1 MASPA
6 EIANVLPD
14 TLPADFGEWDGEG
27 STATI
32 PANHSDYE
40 ATHGPVAV
48 PRASAHIAEPLVSR
62 TPLPGLK
69 RTTPSRAP
77 AASFPDDEAY
87 LRRLRSITSVVD
99 KLPPIP
105 EQAEATAVAMPATED
120 MPLPEQPLMRE
131 ANEPFSRS
139 SIFNSLAVN
148 INEDEDI
155 DEEEKHLNKK
165 WTIVVC
171 CAIGSILL
179 VVFQLVHTGT
189 LSAVKHMVAAQPVAT
204 DSLPRSSASENLPPT
219 HLTPGQLPTS
229 AGKQQ
234 KTGIHEATEETDA
247 VAATDTATAP
257 VQSSMMHDQ
266 LIAPSRISQDAKT
279 VPAAEAPPS
288 AGIGAA
294 GMEALG
300 GNGTMNNVFNGQGQP
315 RVRAVPGKVTVSAGV
330 AVGLLI
336 HKTQPVYPPIAKSAR
351 LSGTVVLQGT
361 ISKTGALENLRVVS
375 GPAMLRQAA
384 LDAVKTWRYRPYMLS
399 NVPTEV
405 DTTVNVVFT
414 LGG

>member
-27 STATI
+27 STAI
-32 PANHSDYE
+32 LPANHSDYE

-87 LRRLRSITSVVD
+87 LRRLRSITSAVD

-120 MPLPEQPLMRE
+120 KPLREEPLMRE
-131 ANEPFSRS
+131 ADEPFSRS
-139 SIFNSLAVN
+139 AIFNSLAVN
-148 INEDEDI
+148 VDEDEDI
-155 DEEEKHLNKK
+155 DDEEKHAKRK
-165 WTIVVC
+165 WIMV
-171 CAIGSILL
+171 IGGAVGSVLL

-189 LSAVKHMVAAQPVAT
+189 LSAVKHIVAAQPVST
-204 DSLPRSSASENLPPT
+204 DSLPRADADQTLPSTHVTPGKLSAST
-219 HLTPGQLPTS
+219 D
-229 AGKQQ
+229 KQQ
-234 KTGIHEATEETDA
+234 KTAIRPAAEATEAA
-247 VAATDTATAP
+247 VPAQ

-300 GNGTMNNVFNGQGQP
+300 GNGTVNNVFNGQGQP
-315 RVRAVPGKVTVSAGV
+315 RVRAVAGKVTVSAGV
-330 AVGLLI
+330 AVGLLV
-336 HKTQPVYPPIAKSAR
+336 HKTQPTYPPIAKAAR
-351 LSGTVVLQGT
+351 VSGTVVLQGT
-361 ISKTGALENLRVVS
+361 ISKTGSLETLRVVS
-375 GPAMLRQAA
+375 GPPMLRQAA
-384 LDAVKTWRYRPYMLS
+384 LEAVRTWRYRPYLLS

-405 DTTVNVVFT
+405 DTTVNVVFA

>member
-120 MPLPEQPLMRE
+120 KPLREEPLMRE
-131 ANEPFSRS
+131 ADEPFSRS
-139 SIFNSLAVN
+139 AIFNSLAVN
-148 INEDEDI
+148 VDEDEDI
-155 DEEEKHLNKK
+155 DEEEKHAKRK
-165 WTIVVC
+165 WIMV
-171 CAIGSILL
+171 IGGAVGSVLL

-189 LSAVKHMVAAQPVAT
+189 LSAVKHIVAAQPVAT
-204 DSLPRSSASENLPPT
+204 DSLPRADADQTLPST
-219 HLTPGQLPTS
+219 HVTQGKLSTS
-229 AGKQQ
+229 TDKQQ
-234 KTGIHEATEETDA
+234 KTAIRPAAEATEAA
-247 VAATDTATAP
+247 VPAQ
-257 VQSSMMHDQ
+257 VQSAMMHDQ

-300 GNGTMNNVFNGQGQP
+300 GNGTVNNVFNGQGQP
-315 RVRAVPGKVTVSAGV
+315 RVRAVAGKLTVSAGV
-330 AVGLLI
+330 AVGLLV
-336 HKTQPVYPPIAKSAR
+336 HKTQPTYPPIAKAAR
-351 LSGTVVLQGT
+351 VSGTVVLQGT
-361 ISKTGALENLRVVS
+361 ISKTGSLETLRVVS
-375 GPAMLRQAA
+375 GPPMLRQAA
-384 LDAVKTWRYRPYMLS
+384 LEAVQTWRYRPYMLS

-405 DTTVNVVFT
+405 DTTVNVVFA

>member
-14 TLPADFGEWDGEG
+14 TLPAAFGEWDGEG

-32 PANHSDYE
+32 PANTSDYE

-120 MPLPEQPLMRE
+120 KPLREEPLMRE
-131 ANEPFSRS
+131 ADEPFSRS
-139 SIFNSLAVN
+139 AIFNSLAVN
-148 INEDEDI
+148 VDEDEDI
-155 DEEEKHLNKK
+155 DEEEKHAKRK
-165 WTIVVC
+165 WIMV
-171 CAIGSILL
+171 IGGAVGSVLL

-189 LSAVKHMVAAQPVAT
+189 LSAVKHIVAAQPVAT
-204 DSLPRSSASENLPPT
+204 DSLPRADADQTLPST
-219 HLTPGQLPTS
+219 HVTQGKLSTS
-229 AGKQQ
+229 TDKQQ
-234 KTGIHEATEETDA
+234 KTAIRPAAEATEAA
-247 VAATDTATAP
+247 VPAQ
-257 VQSSMMHDQ
+257 VQSAMMHDQ

-300 GNGTMNNVFNGQGQP
+300 GNGTVNNVFNGQGQP
-315 RVRAVPGKVTVSAGV
+315 RVRAVAGKLTVSAGV
-330 AVGLLI
+330 AVGLLV
-336 HKTQPVYPPIAKSAR
+336 HKTQPTYPPIAKAAR
-351 LSGTVVLQGT
+351 VSGTVVLQGT
-361 ISKTGALENLRVVS
+361 ISKTGSLETLRVVS
-375 GPAMLRQAA
+375 GPPMLRQAA
-384 LDAVKTWRYRPYMLS
+384 LEAVQTWRYRPYMLS

-405 DTTVNVVFT
+405 DTTVNVVFA

>member
-1 MASPA
+1 
-6 EIANVLPD
+6 
-14 TLPADFGEWDGEG
+14 
-27 STATI
+27 
-32 PANHSDYE
+32 
-40 ATHGPVAV
+40 
-48 PRASAHIAEPLVSR
+48 
-62 TPLPGLK
+62 
-69 RTTPSRAP
+69 
-77 AASFPDDEAY
+77 
-87 LRRLRSITSVVD
+87 VD

-148 INEDEDI
+148 IDEDEDI

-189 LSAVKHMVAAQPVAT
+189 LSAMKHIVAAQPVST
-204 DSLPRSSASENLPPT
+204 DSLPRSDADQTLPSR
-219 HLTPGQLPTS
+219 HVTPGKLSTS
-229 AGKQQ
+229 TDKQQ
-234 KTGIHEATEETDA
+234 KTAIRPATEATEAA
-247 VAATDTATAP
+247 VPAQ
-257 VQSSMMHDQ
+257 VQSAMMHDQ

-279 VPAAEAPPS
+279 QPAGDAPPS

-300 GNGTMNNVFNGQGQP
+300 GNGTVNNVFDGQQQA

-330 AVGLLI
+330 AVGLLV

>member
-32 PANHSDYE
+32 PVNTSDYE

-120 MPLPEQPLMRE
+120 KPLREEPLMRE
-131 ANEPFSRS
+131 ADEPFSRS
-139 SIFNSLAVN
+139 AIFNSLAVN
-148 INEDEDI
+148 VDEDEDI
-155 DEEEKHLNKK
+155 DEEEKHAKRK
-165 WTIVVC
+165 WIMV
-171 CAIGSILL
+171 IGGAVGSVLL

-189 LSAVKHMVAAQPVAT
+189 LSAVKHIVAAQPVAT
-204 DSLPRSSASENLPPT
+204 DSLPRADADQTLPST
-219 HLTPGQLPTS
+219 HVTQGKLSTS
-229 AGKQQ
+229 TDKQQ
-234 KTGIHEATEETDA
+234 KTAIRPAAEATEAA
-247 VAATDTATAP
+247 VPAQ
-257 VQSSMMHDQ
+257 VQSAMMHDQ

-300 GNGTMNNVFNGQGQP
+300 GNGTVNNVFNGQGQP
-315 RVRAVPGKVTVSAGV
+315 RVRAVAGKLTVSAGV
-330 AVGLLI
+330 AVGLLV
-336 HKTQPVYPPIAKSAR
+336 HKTQPTYPPIAKAAR
-351 LSGTVVLQGT
+351 VSGTVLLQGT
-361 ISKTGALENLRVVS
+361 ISKTGSLETLRVVS
-375 GPAMLRQAA
+375 GPPMLRQAA
-384 LDAVKTWRYRPYMLS
+384 LEAVQTWRYRPYMLS

-405 DTTVNVVFT
+405 DTTVNVVFA

>member
-32 PANHSDYE
+32 PVNTSDYE

-120 MPLPEQPLMRE
+120 KPLREEPLMRE
-131 ANEPFSRS
+131 ADEPFSRS
-139 SIFNSLAVN
+139 AIFNSLAVN
-148 INEDEDI
+148 VDEDEDI
-155 DEEEKHLNKK
+155 DEEEKHAKRK
-165 WTIVVC
+165 WIMV
-171 CAIGSILL
+171 IGGAVGSVLL

-189 LSAVKHMVAAQPVAT
+189 LSAVKHIVAAQPVAT
-204 DSLPRSSASENLPPT
+204 DSLPRADADQTLPST
-219 HLTPGQLPTS
+219 HVTQGKLSTS
-229 AGKQQ
+229 TDKQQ
-234 KTGIHEATEETDA
+234 KTAIRPAAEATEAA
-247 VAATDTATAP
+247 VPAQ
-257 VQSSMMHDQ
+257 VQSAMMHDQ

-300 GNGTMNNVFNGQGQP
+300 GNGTVNNVFDGQQQA

-330 AVGLLI
+330 AVGLLV
-336 HKTQPVYPPIAKSAR
+336 HKTQPTYPPIAKAAR
-351 LSGTVVLQGT
+351 VSGTVVLQGT
-361 ISKTGALENLRVVS
+361 ISKTGSLETLRVVS
-375 GPAMLRQAA
+375 GPPMLRQAA
-384 LDAVKTWRYRPYMLS
+384 LEAVQTWRYRPYMLS

-405 DTTVNVVFT
+405 DTTVNVVFA

>member
-32 PANHSDYE
+32 PVNTSDYE

-120 MPLPEQPLMRE
+120 KPLREEPLMRE
-131 ANEPFSRS
+131 ADEPFSRS
-139 SIFNSLAVN
+139 AIFNSLAVN
-148 INEDEDI
+148 VDEDEDI
-155 DEEEKHLNKK
+155 DEEEKHAKRK
-165 WTIVVC
+165 WIMV
-171 CAIGSILL
+171 IGGAVGSVLL

-189 LSAVKHMVAAQPVAT
+189 LSAVKHIVAAQPVAT
-204 DSLPRSSASENLPPT
+204 DSLPRADADQTLPST
-219 HLTPGQLPTS
+219 HVTQGKLSTS
-229 AGKQQ
+229 TDKQQ
-234 KTGIHEATEETDA
+234 KTAIRPAAEATEAA
-247 VAATDTATAP
+247 VPAQ
-257 VQSSMMHDQ
+257 VQSAMMHDQ

-300 GNGTMNNVFNGQGQP
+300 GNGTVNNVFNGQGQP
-315 RVRAVPGKVTVSAGV
+315 RVRAVAGKLTVSAGV
-330 AVGLLI
+330 AVGLLV
-336 HKTQPVYPPIAKSAR
+336 HKTQPTYPPIAKAAR
-351 LSGTVVLQGT
+351 VSGTVVLQGT
-361 ISKTGALENLRVVS
+361 ISKTGSLETLRVVS
-375 GPAMLRQAA
+375 GPPMLRQAA
-384 LDAVKTWRYRPYMLS
+384 LEAVQTWRYRPYMLS

-405 DTTVNVVFT
+405 DTTVNVVFA

>member
-99 KLPPIP
+99 KLPPVP
-105 EQAEATAVAMPATED
+105 DEAEVAAAAIPATED
-120 MPLPEQPLMRE
+120 KPLREEPLMRE
-131 ANEPFSRS
+131 VDEPFSRS
-139 SIFNSLAVN
+139 AIFNSLAVN
-148 INEDEDI
+148 VDEDEIID
-155 DEEEKHLNKK
+155 DEERHTKRK
-165 WTIVVC
+165 WIMV
-171 CAIGSILL
+171 IGGAVGSVLL

-189 LSAVKHMVAAQPVAT
+189 LSAVKHIVAAQPVAT
-204 DSLPRSSASENLPPT
+204 DSLPRSDADETLPST
-219 HLTPGQLPTS
+219 HVTPGKLST
-229 AGKQQ
+229 ATDKQQ
-234 KTGIHEATEETDA
+234 KTAIRPATEATE
-247 VAATDTATAP
+247 AAAP
-257 VQSSMMHDQ
+257 AQVQSSMMHDQ
-266 LIAPSRISQDAKT
+266 LIAPSRISQDAKAQ
-279 VPAAEAPPS
+279 PAGEAPPS
-288 AGIGAA
+288 AGIATA

-300 GNGTMNNVFNGQGQP
+300 GNGTVNNVFNGQQQA

-336 HKTQPVYPPIAKSAR
+336 HKTQPIYPPLAKSAR
-351 LSGTVVLQGT
+351 VSGTVVLQGT
-361 ISKTGALENLRVVS
+361 ISKTGALENLRIVS

-384 LDAVKTWRYRPYMLS
+384 LDAVKTWRYRPYTLS

-405 DTTVNVVFT
+405 DTTVNVVFA
-414 LGG
+414 LNG